1 MRAAAGG
8 IAVESR
14 GMSTAIVVTL
24 HRYAC
29 NCPIRGALK
38 LIWWFCSAVL
48 AIAGECGGMCVGK
61 NLGKIFGLNHNFFF
75 IYLWCGRQE
84 KTI

>member
-1 MRAAAGG
+1 MGELLWKVGVYLQVNVATY
-8 IAVESR
+8 IQR
-14 GMSTAIVVTL
+14 G
-24 HRYAC
+24 Y

-48 AIAGECGGMCVGK
+48 AVVGECGKIDGVCVGK

-75 IYLWCGRQE
+75 VYLWCGRQE